1 MRLTHVRLFVDDYA
15 QMLRFYSE
23 TMGFR
28 ARLEA
33 PPEDPGYAEFESGPA
48 VVSIYKRDLMHTV
61 MGGGLKGGGG
71 DSSLMVLEVAGV
83 DDEFRRLAGLGVET
97 VTEPHDEV
105 AWVLRVAHLRDPE
118 GNLIEINEPLG
129 SS

>member
-15 QMLRFYSE
+15 RMLRFYSE

-28 ARLEA
+28 VRQEA
-33 PPEDPGYAEFESGPA
+33 PPDDPGYAEFESGPA
-48 VVSIYKRDLMHTV
+48 VVSIYNRDLMEKAL
-61 MGGGLKGGGG
+61 GGELKGSGG
-71 DSSLMVLEVAGV
+71 DPSLMVFEVSGV
-83 DDEFRRLAGLGVET
+83 DDEFRLLADLGVET
-97 VTEPHDEV
+97 VTEPHDEA

>member
-1 MRLTHVRLFVDDYA
+1 MRLTHVRLFVDDYTR
-15 QMLRFYSE
+15 MLRFYSE

-28 ARLEA
+28 VRQEA
-33 PPEDPGYAEFESGPA
+33 PPDDPGYAEFESGPA
-48 VVSIYKRDLMHTV
+48 VVSIYKRGLMESAL
-61 MGGGLKGGGG
+61 GGEMKGSGG
-71 DSSLMVLEVAGV
+71 DPALMVFEVAGV

-97 VTEPHDEV
+97 VTEPHEEA